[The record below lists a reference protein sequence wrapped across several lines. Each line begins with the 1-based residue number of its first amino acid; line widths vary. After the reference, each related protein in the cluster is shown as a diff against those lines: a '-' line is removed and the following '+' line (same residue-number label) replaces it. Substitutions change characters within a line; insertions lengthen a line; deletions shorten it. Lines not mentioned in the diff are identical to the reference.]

1 MEIKFAHMAHK
12 LFEYKKIV
20 LYGTGNMAKEVYIA
34 LRELNIS
41 VCCCVVTEKQSDYFM
56 ENIPVYEIKE
66 YHYNLNNKDT
76 IILIAVSKLY
86 EIEIENILKINK
98 IYNYLR
104 LSDFVIESL
113 LEEYRNKL
121 VEECIEEIVEWKIV
135 KLKENW
141 EHFTKIKEDLKN
153 TIESK
158 VIETDKIVFV
168 IGDLTPRVLK
178 IMKSLQ
184 NKGIQIVVLFYPNA
198 LIRDV
203 CLEEFQKLKVLY
215 IENKC
220 IEELIYSIIL
230 EQVKVVHIFSN
241 GTNTIVPYV
250 LIKMRKILP
259 CLVYDEYDILNEFYY
274 NYPEDWLEAE
284 KFCLENADGICNRGF
299 ELDCL
304 KNDYNYIFKGKTLQ
318 FFDYCRDDILEEYSK
333 EEENSLTICYAG
345 GVITEK
351 QYPNSPVCCWLELA
365 QRCKEAKCHLH
376 IYPIVWSKEIY
387 KEYIELE
394 QNNEF
399 FHFHHPVSSEKLK
412 QELSKYDY
420 GIHPVKSG
428 FLEQEII
435 AYNTVN
441 KEIYGVA
448 NHFFDYLDAGLPI
461 IAADPV
467 LFAKSFEEKGILL
480 PWTIEQY
487 NFDELRKNKKMY
499 KERVKIVH
507 KKFQIKNHIS
517 KLIDFYNNL

>member
-1 MEIKFAHMAHK
+1 M
-12 LFEYKKIV
+12 
-20 LYGTGNMAKEVYIA
+20 
-34 LRELNIS
+34 
-41 VCCCVVTEKQSDYFM
+41 
-56 ENIPVYEIKE
+56 
-66 YHYNLNNKDT
+66 
-76 IILIAVSKLY
+76 
-86 EIEIENILKINK
+86 
-98 IYNYLR
+98 R

-158 VIETDKIVFV
+158 VIETNKIVFV

-184 NKGIQIVVLFYPNA
+184 NEGIQIVVLFYPNA

-333 EEENSLTICYAG
+333 EEENSLTIC
-345 GVITEK
+345 
-351 QYPNSPVCCWLELA
+351 
-365 QRCKEAKCHLH
+365 
-376 IYPIVWSKEIY
+376 
-387 KEYIELE
+387 
-394 QNNEF
+394 
-399 FHFHHPVSSEKLK
+399 
-412 QELSKYDY
+412 
-420 GIHPVKSG
+420 
-428 FLEQEII
+428 
-435 AYNTVN
+435 
-441 KEIYGVA
+441 
-448 NHFFDYLDAGLPI
+448 
-461 IAADPV
+461 
-467 LFAKSFEEKGILL
+467 
-480 PWTIEQY
+480 
-487 NFDELRKNKKMY
+487 
-499 KERVKIVH
+499 
-507 KKFQIKNHIS
+507 
-517 KLIDFYNNL
+517 